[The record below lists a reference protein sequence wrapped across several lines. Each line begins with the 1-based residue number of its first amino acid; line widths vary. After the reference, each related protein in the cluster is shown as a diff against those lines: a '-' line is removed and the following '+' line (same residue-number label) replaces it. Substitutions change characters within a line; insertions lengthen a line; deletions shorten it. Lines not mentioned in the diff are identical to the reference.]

1 MAKILYTPLMVQVF
15 YLTHMLYCV
24 YFILLIFHAPEFW
37 KWFLF
42 PAIIWVAE
50 GIYRYRMSPILCP
63 IRILY
68 SIKSEHHIMHTGTA
82 N

>member
-1 MAKILYTPLMVQVF
+1 MGRIIQTPLMVQVF
-15 YLTHMLYCV
+15 YLTHMLYFV

-50 GIYRYRMSPILCP
+50 GIYRYLPTIFCLICILFLY
-63 IRILY
+63 RIGV
-68 SIKSEHHIMHTGTA
+68 K
-82 N
+82 